1 MARFVVREGWVVQA
15 YRYALDPSPRQ
26 ERALA
31 SHAGAARVAYNWAVS
46 WVLATWAQCKAEESY
61 GVPEDERTP
70 WRGWSLLA
78 LRKEWNQV
86 KNDVAPWW
94 AQNSKEAYSSGL
106 AGAAAA
112 FDNYAASKNGR
123 RKGPPVGCPR
133 RKTKHRSVRSCRFTT
148 GAIGVE
154 SDRHHVRLPR
164 LGAIRTHESTRK
176 LARRLDD
183 GRARILSATVRQEA
197 CGRWYVSLQAEVARA
212 AESPSRPGVV
222 AGVDLG
228 CRTWLW
234 SLIRRVG
241 SGSSRIRST
250 WSRRC
255 PRCAAAVARWHG

>member
-70 WRGWSLLA
+70 WRGWSLPT

-112 FDNYAASKNGR
+112 FDNYAASKSGR
-123 RKGPPVGCPR
+123 RRGR
-133 RKTKHRSVRSCRFTT
+133 RWGARGVRPST
-148 GAIGVE
+148 
-154 SDRHHVRLPR
+154 VRR
-164 LGAIRTHESTRK
+164 
-176 LARRLDD
+176 
-183 GRARILSATVRQEA
+183 GRAGSRRGRSGWRATVIM
-197 CGRWYVSLQAEVARA
+197 C
-212 AESPSRPGVV
+212 
-222 AGVDLG
+222 G
-228 CRTWLW
+228 CRGW
-234 SLIRRVG
+234 
-241 SGSSRIRST
+241 
-250 WSRRC
+250 
-255 PRCAAAVARWHG
+255 A